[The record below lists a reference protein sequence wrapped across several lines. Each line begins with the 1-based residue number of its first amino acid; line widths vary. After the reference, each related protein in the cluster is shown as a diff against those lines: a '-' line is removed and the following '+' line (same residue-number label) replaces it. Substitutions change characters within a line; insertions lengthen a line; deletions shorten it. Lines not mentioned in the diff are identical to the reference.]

1 MNAPHSSHPP
11 LLSVNDLH
19 TYFFTANGVVKAV
32 DGVTF
37 EVGQGETVGIVG
49 ESGSGK
55 SMLGLSLV
63 RLVPQP
69 AGKIVKGE
77 VLWQGE
83 DLLEKSDKEMRLL
96 RGRHISMILQD
107 PQTSLNPLFSIG
119 NQLTE
124 ALSVHRTVSRK
135 QLRTRAV
142 DLLRMV
148 GVAAPKERL
157 RNYPHEMSG
166 GMKQRVV
173 GAMAVGSEPQLIIAD
188 EPTTSLDVTIQ
199 AQYLRMLKEIQQ
211 RTGAAIIFITHDFG
225 IVATLCDRVLVM
237 YAGRIVEQGP
247 VRAIFNDP
255 SHPYTEAL
263 LGSILSLERRV
274 DRLEAIPGRPPALW
288 DLPTGCRFAPRCRY
302 AFDRCSSYPPTF
314 RGLSDTSGDRHV
326 AACWRLDERN
336 G

>member
-1 MNAPHSSHPP
+1 
-11 LLSVNDLH
+11 
-19 TYFFTANGVVKAV
+19 
-32 DGVTF
+32 
-37 EVGQGETVGIVG
+37 
-49 ESGSGK
+49 
-55 SMLGLSLV
+55 
-63 RLVPQP
+63 
-69 AGKIVKGE
+69 
-77 VLWQGE
+77 
-83 DLLEKSDKEMRLL
+83 
-96 RGRHISMILQD
+96 
-107 PQTSLNPLFSIG
+107 
-119 NQLTE
+119 
-124 ALSVHRTVSRK
+124 
-135 QLRTRAV
+135 
-142 DLLRMV
+142 
-148 GVAAPKERL
+148 
-157 RNYPHEMSG
+157 
-166 GMKQRVV
+166 MKQRVV

-274 DRLEAIPGRPPALW
+274 DRLEAIQGRPPALW

-302 AFDRCSSYPPTF
+302 AFDRCFSSYPPTF